1 LEKSSKKLLVL
12 GVVAPAVRRFTR
24 LLAAG
29 IQVAHKPPRHC
40 GTAGAGGDDG
50 CRFAN
55 PSGTQRLTVIPA
67 FAGMTSGGSQAESVS
82 VFRRR
87 SVPLFDWTSLFLR
100 PDRLPE

>member
-29 IQVAHKPPRHC
+29 IQVAHKPPGHC
-40 GTAGAGGDDG
+40 GTAGGGDG

-82 VFRRR
+82 VFRGQ